1 MSTSFD
7 TLALYEKLKESGVP
21 DRQAAA
27 HSAGL
32 NDALA
37 HVATKSDLREVKMDI
52 ENLRVAT
59 KSDLREVKMDI
70 ENLKISTRADMASM
84 KSDLISWIVGMFLGV
99 VVLMVAM
106 VAAVFGLLPLVLK

>member
-7 TLALYEKLKESGVP
+7 TLALYEKLRESGVP
-21 DRQAAA
+21 DSQAAA

-37 HVATKSDLREVKMDI
+37 HVATKSDLREVRREVKTDI
-52 ENLRVAT
+52 ENLR
-59 KSDLREVKMDI
+59 
-70 ENLKISTRADMASM
+70 ISTHADMASM

-99 VVLMVAM
+99 VVLMVAII
-106 VAAVFGLLPLVLK
+106 FGFLPLVLK